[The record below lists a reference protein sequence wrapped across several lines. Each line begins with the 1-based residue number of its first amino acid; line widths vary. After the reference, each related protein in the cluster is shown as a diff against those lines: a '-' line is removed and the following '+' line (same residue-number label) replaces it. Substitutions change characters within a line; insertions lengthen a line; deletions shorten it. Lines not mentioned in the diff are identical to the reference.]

1 MTLITF
7 TISGVAIPKAR
18 PRATKIGNRAV
29 MYTPAKTKQFEN
41 YVKLVAAQHAPEEL
55 LITALEVRLDFL
67 FHRPKSLPKKIRYHT
82 KKPDVD
88 NLAKSVLDALEGIIY
103 VNDAQVIS
111 LQVTKDY
118 GAPLCRVRVK
128 EWGIKKGRRR

>member
-1 MTLITF
+1 MTIITF
-7 TISGVAIPKAR
+7 TISGASIPKAR

-29 MYTPAKTKQFEN
+29 MYTPTQTKQFEN
-41 YVKLVAAQHAPEEL
+41 YVKLVAAQYAPEDL
-55 LITALEVRLDFL
+55 LTTALEVRLDFF

-82 KKPDVD
+82 KKPDID

-111 LQVTKDY
+111 LIVTKDY
-118 GAPLCRVRVK
+118 GTPLCRVRVE
-128 EWGIKKGRRR
+128 EWAK

>member
-1 MTLITF
+1 ML
-7 TISGVAIPKAR
+7 SG
-18 PRATKIGNRAV
+18 RAA

-55 LITALEVRLDFL
+55 LTTALEVRLDFL

-88 NLAKSVLDALEGIIY
+88 NLAKSVLDSMEGIIY
-103 VNDAQVIS
+103 VNDSQVIS
-111 LQVTKDY
+111 LKVTKDY
-118 GAPLCRVRVK
+118 GTPLCRVRVE
-128 EWGIKKGRRR
+128 EWGV